1 MKLQDVVNRI
11 GIKPNENNKSL
22 NTYIQNNIQNKERLD
37 NFLSAL
43 NNIPES
49 LQTAGITD
57 IKELY
62 NYIYKG
68 LDGLEYTVS
77 DINKVAN
84 SPIYFGTGYDTG
96 NKRIFGLALSAL
108 INKVAKKGDKVQLNI
123 SKPMDHLFYL
133 ADGIEAHVNI
143 AGDYLGDSAKNSK
156 IYAEKAEYAA
166 GVSMNKCELHVNEAG
181 NYLGE
186 FADNSKIYAEK
197 AEYAAGHY
205 MDNCELHVRLAGENL
220 GDSAKNSKIYADKAG
235 LQAGARVDNCELH
248 INEAGEQLGFYAKNS
263 KIYVE
268 KSVGWAGHNI
278 DNCELHINEA
288 GDDLGANANN
298 SIIYANETGYNTG
311 VDMKNSKLHIK
322 KLNGDLANSCFKGNN
337 EIYLGKESYKLHP
350 IKYKLKRVNIWE
362 TP

>member
-11 GIKPNENNKSL
+11 GIKPNENNKAL

-43 NNIPES
+43 NNIPKS
-49 LQTAGITD
+49 LQIAEITD

-108 INKVAKKGDKVQLNI
+108 INKVAKKGDKIQLNI

-133 ADGIEAHVNI
+133 ADEIEAHVNT
-143 AGDYLGDSAKNSK
+143 AGKYLGYNAKNSK
-156 IYAEKAEYAA
+156 IYAEKSGDHTGYE
-166 GVSMNKCELHVNEAG
+166 
-181 NYLGE
+181 
-186 FADNSKIYAEK
+186 
-197 AEYAAGHY
+197 

-220 GDSAKNSKIYADKAG
+220 GDSAKNSKIYAEKAEDDAG
-235 LQAGARVDNCELH
+235 DHMNNCELHVNETGEYLGIGARNSKIYAEKARYWAGDLMDNCELH
-248 INEAGEQLGFYAKNS
+248 VNTAGKYLGNGTKNS
-263 KIYVE
+263 KIYAE
-268 KSVGWAGHNI
+268 KAEDYAGHNM
-278 DNCELHINEA
+278 DKCELYVKLA
-288 GDDLGANANN
+288 GKNLGNG
-298 SIIYANETGYNTG
+298 TR
-311 VDMKNSKLHIK
+311 NSKIVTPNYTL
-322 KLNGDLANSCFKGNN
+322 
-337 EIYLGKESYKLHP
+337 YKHE
-350 IKYKLKRVNIWE
+350 VGTWE
-362 TP
+362 RKT

>member
-1 MKLQDVVNRI
+1 MNLKKLVERI
-11 GIKPNENNKSL
+11 DITPDENNKSL

-37 NFLSAL
+37 NLLSTLINILESPEKASL
-43 NNIPES
+43 N
-49 LQTAGITD
+49 GID
-57 IKELY
+57 KLY
-62 NYIYKG
+62 GYIYKG

-77 DINKVAN
+77 DIDKVAN
-84 SPIYFGTGYDTG
+84 SPIYRTDDTE
-96 NKRIFGLALSAL
+96 NKRTFGLALSAL
-108 INKVAKKGDKVQLNI
+108 INKVAKKGDKIQLNI
-123 SKPMDHLFYL
+123 SKPMDYLFYL
-133 ADGIEAHVNI
+133 ADGIEAHVNT
-143 AGDYLGDSAKNSK
+143 AGNYLGFYAKNSKIYADKAEYYAGARVDNCELHINEADTYLGDSAKNSK
-156 IYAEKAEYAA
+156 IYAY
-166 GVSMNKCELHVNEAG
+166 
-181 NYLGE
+181 
-186 FADNSKIYAEK
+186 
-197 AEYAAGHY
+197 
-205 MDNCELHVRLAGENL
+205 
-220 GDSAKNSKIYADKAG
+220 KAG

-311 VDMKNSKLHIK
+311 VDMKNSKLYIK
-322 KLNGDLANSCFKGNN
+322 KLNGDLANSCFRRNN

-350 IKYKLKRVNIWE
+350 IKYKLKRVDIWE